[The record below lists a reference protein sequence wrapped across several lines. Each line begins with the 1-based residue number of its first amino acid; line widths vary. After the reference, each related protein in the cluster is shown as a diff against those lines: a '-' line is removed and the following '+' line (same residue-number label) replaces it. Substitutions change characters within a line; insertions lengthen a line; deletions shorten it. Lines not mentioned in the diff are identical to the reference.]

1 MLNDDVIAAAIA
13 SGFYQP
19 ASHNDDF
26 AEPPS
31 RHSDEPPIYSDAP
44 TYEAR
49 SDAQPKQGKARF
61 TFSSGM
67 DLFTPASIKW
77 LVRDVIEQDSFAGLY
92 GASGSG
98 KSFVAIDLCLAIAT
112 NASYYGHKVTG
123 GKAIYVAGEG
133 KAGIKRRITAWAQR
147 QGGHSAIAANF
158 LLMDG
163 VCTLP
168 HDADGF
174 IESVKDLG
182 VDDLRLIVL
191 DTLQRTMD
199 GDENSTRDMSAYVR
213 AADKIREAFPSIVV
227 LVVHHTGHGAS
238 DRARGSSVLRAS
250 LDAEIQVT
258 MNERIVTVSSTKA
271 KESEPFKALNFELKT
286 EILEGWSGDDGEPIA
301 SATLHYLDDYE
312 APAKSTNSSQTA
324 SGKNPKAAMV
334 VLHSLIDAQQRNLEL
349 SGHDPSSAQVRTI
362 DWIAS
367 CKNNPEINA
376 RYLSPS
382 VFSERIID
390 PLIEQKLVKCRNGYV
405 EVIK

>member
-1 MLNDDVIAAAIA
+1 MFKSFNEYEAETIPNTD
-13 SGFYQP
+13 SR
-19 ASHNDDF
+19 NDDF

-31 RHSDEPPIYSDAP
+31 WHFDEPPVYADDPA
-44 TYEAR
+44 YESL
-49 SDAQPKQGKARF
+49 SDAQPKQAKARF
-61 TFSSGM
+61 TFGSGM
-67 DLFTPASIKW
+67 DLFTPKPIKW

-133 KAGIKRRITAWAQR
+133 KAGIKRRVTAWAQR
-147 QGGHSAIAANF
+147 QGGHSTIAENF

-168 HDADGF
+168 HDTDSF
-174 IESVKDLG
+174 IESIRGLG

-191 DTLQRTMD
+191 DTLQRTME

-213 AADKIREAFPSIVV
+213 SADKIREAFPGIVV

-250 LDAEIQVT
+250 LDTEIQVAMT
-258 MNERIVTVSSTKA
+258 DRIVTASSTKA
-271 KESEPFKALNFELKT
+271 KESEPFKAMSFELKT
-286 EILEGWSGDDGEPIA
+286 EILEGWSGDDGEFIA
-301 SATLHYLDDYE
+301 SATLHYMPDYDG
-312 APAKSTNSSQTA
+312 AKNEKHTAVA

-334 VLHSLIDAQQRNLEL
+334 VLHSLIDAQRRNLEL
-349 SGHDPSSAQVRTI
+349 SGHNPDQAQVMLTH
-362 DWIAS
+362 WIES
-367 CKNNPEINA
+367 CKNNPEIND
-376 RYLSPS
+376 RYLTPS
-382 VFSERIID
+382 AFSERITD
-390 PLIEQKLVKCRNGYV
+390 KLIEQNLIKCQNGYV
-405 EVIK
+405 EVVK

>member
-1 MLNDDVIAAAIA
+1 MLNNDFISSAIE

-19 ASHNDDF
+19 SYDCKDHKHDMPDIPDMPDHCYYEDPAYESL
-26 AEPPS
+26 
-31 RHSDEPPIYSDAP
+31 SDTP
-44 TYEAR
+44 
-49 SDAQPKQGKARF
+49 PKQNKTRF
-61 TFSSGM
+61 TFGSGM
-67 DLFTPASIKW
+67 DLFTPKPIKW

-123 GKAIYVAGEG
+123 GKSIYVAGEG
-133 KAGIKRRITAWAQR
+133 KAGIKRRVTAWAQR
-147 QGGHSAIAANF
+147 QGGHSTIAENF

-168 HDADGF
+168 HDADDF
-174 IESVKDLG
+174 IESIKALN

-191 DTLQRTMD
+191 DTLQRTME

-213 AADKIREAFPSIVV
+213 AADKIREAFPNIVV

-250 LDAEIQVT
+250 LDAEIQVA

-286 EILEGWSGDDGEPIA
+286 EILEGWRGDDGESIA

-312 APAKSTNSSQTA
+312 APAKQNKKRETVSAPNQLKALTILRALLKHSKTNLDDGEYPQRQA
-324 SGKNPKAAMV
+324 KA
-334 VLHSLIDAQQRNLEL
+334 
-349 SGHDPSSAQVRTI
+349 
-362 DWIAS
+362 DWSDWQEQCIKEGLAE
-367 CKNNPEINA
+367 KPNK
-376 RYLSPS
+376 
-382 VFSERIID
+382 FKTRISD
-390 PLIEQKLVKCRNGYV
+390 PLEAAGAIEVSNGDV
-405 EVIK
+405 MPVDF